1 MTEPTAAATS
11 APRHAWAV
19 AAGGL
24 ALRMLALTWRIRE
37 VNGDVVRRL
46 RADRQP
52 IIFAFWHGRMLALL
66 WKHRNEGASVLI
78 SEHKDGELVARAAL
92 ALGYRT
98 VRGSSFRGAERAL
111 LGMIRVV
118 ESGGDVAFT
127 PDGPRGP
134 AETFAPGAL
143 IVAQRTGAPIVLVTS
158 AARRAW
164 RLRSWDGFRIPKP
177 FARVTIAYGDPLY
190 ITSPTAR
197 AASDEAPR
205 VQALLRELTARIDG

>member
-1 MTEPTAAATS
+1 MSGAAEQRP
-11 APRHAWAV
+11 APKHAWAV
-19 AAGGL
+19 AVGGV
-24 ALRMLALTWRIRE
+24 ALRALAATWRLRE
-37 VNGDVVRRL
+37 RNGDVVRRL
-46 RADRQP
+46 RAEHQP

-98 VRGSSFRGAERAL
+98 VRGSTFRGAERAL

-118 ESGGDVAFT
+118 EAGGDVAFT

-134 AETFAPGAL
+134 AESFAPGAL
-143 IVAQRTGAPIVLVTS
+143 IVAQRTGAPIVLVAS
-158 AARRAW
+158 GARRAW

-177 FARVTIAYGDPLY
+177 FARVTIAYADPIY
-190 ITSPTAR
+190 ITTPSAR
-197 AASDEAPR
+197 AASEEAPR
-205 VQALLRELTARIDG
+205 MQALLRQLAAQVDG